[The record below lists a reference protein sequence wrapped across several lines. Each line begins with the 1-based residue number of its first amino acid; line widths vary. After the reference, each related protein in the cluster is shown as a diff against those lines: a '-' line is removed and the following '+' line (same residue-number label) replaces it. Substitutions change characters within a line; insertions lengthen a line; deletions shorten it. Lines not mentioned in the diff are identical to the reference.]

1 MASHPD
7 HAEALRSRTAWLT
20 TLRPDGSPHT
30 TPIWFVADDEL
41 VGGERI
47 WMASS
52 TVNRKVQHLA
62 ADPRASLS
70 IDGTG
75 SAPQVAEGLVT
86 IHELAGHEPIVRA
99 LAAKY
104 VGWDPTDEA
113 QDGPRVL
120 LELQVRRWLL
130 GGPEDG

>member
-7 HAEALRSRTAWLT
+7 HAAALRSRTAWLT
-20 TLRPDGSPHT
+20 TLRTDGSPHT
-30 TPIWFVADDEL
+30 TPIWFVAD
-41 VGGERI
+41 GERI

-75 SAPQVAEGLVT
+75 SAPQVAEGTVT
-86 IHELAGHEPIVRA
+86 IHDLAGREPIVAA

-120 LELQVRRWLL
+120 LELDVRRWLL
-130 GGPEDG
+130 GGPGRR